1 MTNLKIPNKTYFT
14 SLFLGPLSK
23 VNDSCIVKI
32 TDKGYSSLLSSVD
45 GALILYCN
53 LKQDLDTEEMSL
65 NIPDI
70 GRLNKV
76 IQCIDDT
83 EVVLQFDENN
93 ISYRSEDIRFKY
105 HLLEDGI
112 ISSPPINIEKL
123 KEIEYDTAFEIT
135 GTALANMIKS
145 STFANESDKLY
156 FFTQE
161 NSVYG
166 ELTDHQKHN
175 SDSVTR
181 CLSQKFTGTGIKNS
195 IPVTFD
201 IVRIIAGNRA
211 DIIKVLV
218 NNTLSILTFEVNN
231 DNIKNIY
238 VVTGLV
244 KTT

>member
-1 MTNLKIPNKTYFT
+1 MTNLKIPDKRLFT

-23 VNDSCIVKI
+23 VNDSCVVKI
-32 TDKGYSSLLSSVD
+32 SNRGYSSLLSSVD
-45 GALILYCN
+45 GSLILYCN
-53 LKQDLDTEEMSL
+53 LKQDLETEDVSL

-76 IQCIDDT
+76 LQCIEKDG
-83 EVVLQFDENN
+83 VSLQFNDNN
-93 ISYRSEDIRFKY
+93 ISYQSEDIRFKY

-112 ISSPPINIEKL
+112 ISSPPINIDKL

-135 GTALANMIKS
+135 GQALANIIKS
-145 STFANESDKLY
+145 STFASETDKLY
-156 FFTQE
+156 FFTKDE
-161 NSVYG
+161 YVYG

-181 CLSQKFTGTGIKNS
+181 CLSQKFTGTGIIES

-201 IVRIIAGNRA
+201 VIRIIAGNRA
-211 DIIKVLV
+211 DVIKVLV
-218 NNTLSILTFEVNN
+218 NNKLSILTFEINT